1 MNRVEFMGQLERL
14 LMDLP
19 ESDRLDAIAYYNDY
33 FDEAGSENEATVIQ
47 KLGSP
52 GKVAAI
58 IKADLNA
65 SEDNRGEY
73 TENGYSEGSQ
83 NVNLNTP
90 TRKERGYREPKQKRK
105 IPLALLII
113 LIVFASPMLLGL
125 GGGLLGGLLGLI
137 LGLFGII
144 VAVVACGA
152 SFTVAGVVCFVY
164 GIFRLAFTPAEGLLT
179 MGAGGLLLA
188 LGLVLIVLLVWAACK
203 WFPALFRGIVNL
215 LQKLF
220 HRDGERSK
228 G

>member
-33 FDEAGSENEATVIQ
+33 FDEAGPENEAIVIQ

-73 TENGYSEGSQ
+73 TEKGYSDGSQ

-105 IPLALLII
+105 IPLVLLII
-113 LIVFASPMLLGL
+113 LIVFASPMIFGL
-125 GGGLLGGLLGLI
+125 GGGLLGGLFGLI
-137 LGLFGII
+137 GGLLGII

-152 SFTVAGVVCFVY
+152 CFTVAGVVCFIY
-164 GIFRLAFTPAEGLLT
+164 GIFRLAFAPAEGLLN
-179 MGAGGLLLA
+179 MGVGGLLLA
-188 LGLVLIVLLVWAACK
+188 LGLVLVVLLAWFAVK
-203 WFPALFRGIVNL
+203 WFPALFRGAVNL
-215 LQKLF
+215 IQKLF
-220 HRDGERSK
+220 HRNGVV
-228 G
+228 